1 MGLTPCVPVTRA
13 PGHRCTGFAAL
24 LLAPL
29 LFGGAVGCA
38 KRLPLTE
45 NELARIQT
53 EAGIQPLRVYTS
65 KKLINVRYEANVDEQ
80 YQVQKRIQESSDR
93 LADKEIITRNSSGLI
108 IKIDE
113 LNGAPAAW
121 VTFDPRYDKPEDA
134 TIFVQGDD
142 GLFRLHSN
150 PVRKGFDPA
159 VSYRGFKAERRKL
172 EPGKMKSLAE
182 ANDVLL
188 VKKKNGKILTI
199 ELQVK
204 KVTDDRTR
212 TRTRRVEGID

>member
-1 MGLTPCVPVTRA
+1 MRIPGLR
-13 PGHRCTGFAAL
+13 RTGFAAL
-24 LLAPL
+24 VLAPL
-29 LFGGAVGCA
+29 LALSAAGCA

-45 NELARIQT
+45 KELERIKT
-53 EAGIQPLRVYTS
+53 ESGVQPLRVYTS
-65 KKLINVRYEANVDEQ
+65 KKLINIRNEANVDEK

-93 LADKEIITRNSSGLI
+93 LQDKELITKDTSGIILKLG
-108 IKIDE
+108 E
-113 LNGAPAAW
+113 VNGSTAAW

-134 TIFVQGDD
+134 MVFVQGDD
-142 GLFRLHSN
+142 GTFRLSTV
-150 PVRKGFDPA
+150 PERKGFEAAQP
-159 VSYRGFKAERRKL
+159 YRGCKCKRRLLK
-172 EPGKMKSLAE
+172 PGKMKSLAE

-204 KVTDDRTR
+204 KIIDDRTR